1 MARDYEAELAAV
13 EAKRERILKAKEAH
27 EQRMYTPIG
36 KDVVAVF
43 PQLVDM
49 KTKERQHFIRHLGD
63 LYEAAH
69 RMPVR
74 EEPADAAEPAAQDVR
89 PDAGQSTDGR
99 F

>member
-1 MARDYEAELAAV
+1 
-13 EAKRERILKAKEAH
+13 
-27 EQRMYTPIG
+27 
-36 KDVVAVF
+36 
-43 PQLVDM
+43 M

-74 EEPADAAEPAAQDVR
+74 EEPADAAEPAVQDVR